1 MVDADKLG
9 RTLRIASKDGIG
21 SENGCPHGG
30 WGALGTQLFD
40 GTGFHITL
48 VISLSKLDYLYMV
61 LVSWASCTCDNNAAR
76 PDVLDQ
82 PDGKANFL

>member
-9 RTLRIASKDGIG
+9 LTLRIASKDGIG
-21 SENGCPHGG
+21 SENGCPHGR

-48 VISLSKLDYLYMV
+48 VISLSKLV
-61 LVSWASCTCDNNAAR
+61 LSVCGSC
-76 PDVLDQ
+76 
-82 PDGKANFL
+82 FLGIMHV